1 MESRYII
8 MCKWKPLCEI
18 KWSAGFSSRN
28 DSTPI
33 IFWPSWSSFKDHKN
47 IFLVQKKME
56 FHQGGFHC
64 DYLPFWWRTRSKS
77 MMNLTVQSYPFL
89 FTFLVKYIGSFQYEK
104 SLYLCRGSQNS
115 ISQQQMLGNIFVP
128 FGKKFFRNEHVK
140 SWSYYLHAFTLRGI
154 LMSCFSIR
162 RRR

>member
-89 FTFLVKYIGSFQYEK
+89 FTFLVKYIGSFQYRNPYIYAAVVSTRSVNNKCLGIFLFHLGRNFSVMSMLKVEATTYTH
-104 SLYLCRGSQNS
+104 SLS
-115 ISQQQMLGNIFVP
+115 V
-128 FGKKFFRNEHVK
+128 
-140 SWSYYLHAFTLRGI
+140 AF
-154 LMSCFSIR
+154 
-162 RRR
+162 